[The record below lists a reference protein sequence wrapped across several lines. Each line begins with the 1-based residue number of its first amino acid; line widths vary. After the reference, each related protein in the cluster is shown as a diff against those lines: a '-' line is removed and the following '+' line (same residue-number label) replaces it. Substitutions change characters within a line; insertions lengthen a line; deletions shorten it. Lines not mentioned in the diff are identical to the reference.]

1 MKKSRKTLSLL
12 LSLVMLVSLLS
23 GALAVQ
29 AADEAFTRATALE
42 AGCEYLIVTEY
53 EGKFY
58 ALNLPDGSGTST
70 SPTAVEVAVEG
81 DAVASAPDA
90 AVWLPDGSDHLE
102 SKANPG
108 IFIFASSGGLTTW
121 DGTMLRNFVY
131 NADSAAVTLKDGQY
145 YLSFDG
151 SRFGLANDASGACA
165 VQLFGREATESAA
178 PAEAAEPAEPAEEV
192 VYPAPEPVRRAAV
205 KNADGSITLAFTSDT
220 HYDGVHMNLQTWL
233 EAANLDYIDAM
244 GFCGDIGSAGASSPA
259 AFWGLVGDVMGYMDG
274 LIAEGKVGDAIY
286 THGNHEWAS
295 YAGGYYGKEYANY
308 ESAQRVRQ
316 VGEALVTDDYIIY
329 CFGSDYTA
337 EDYLFDYNEKD
348 IATLAA
354 YLETAPTDIPIF
366 ILTHYPLHQWFGK
379 RLGVDRYMA
388 HAGELIDVLNT
399 HDNLIVLWGHNHN
412 DFDDNYYYPLFPGD
426 EILIDPQGTMKEI
439 NFTYMAAGC
448 TADTEYS
455 GPDAGSA
462 TVMNKGLI
470 VTINADGTLD
480 YNYCTI
486 DGQLMN
492 VRSPW
497 LVRFRTGVGDYE
509 YYASEYVED
518 GQTATAIEAPEVEGY
533 DFSGWYTWVN
543 NAEVPFDFAAPITH
557 NILVTAKYAKVAK
570 PVVVP
575 DEADCVFVTP
585 DGAYNGASLTMT
597 AAGVDD
603 LITVFDLA
611 SIGHGTGI
619 EYGFWFDEDGVVSFN
634 QDVTLSFQG
643 AATNNTLKAG
653 QFYSIEGFGEH
664 YLQLEDGTM
673 LLLLE
678 KAAPGNFAGLPGD
691 QPFSAFPG
699 AVVVGAAEE
708 AEPEPTPAEPEPA
721 PVEPEPAPAEPE
733 PAPAPV
739 GQTYTVKA
747 GDTLWSIAKRFYGS
761 GFKWG
766 DIYDANYDVI
776 KNPRMIY
783 VGQVLLIP

>member
-1 MKKSRKTLSLL
+1 MKKSRKILSLL
-12 LSLVMLVSLLS
+12 LCLVMLVSLLS

-29 AADEAFTRATALE
+29 AAGEAFTRATALE
-42 AGCEYLIVTEY
+42 AGREYLIVTEY
-53 EGKFY
+53 EGKYY
-58 ALNLPDGSGTST
+58 ALTLPEGSGNG
-70 SPTAVEVAVEG
+70 TALGMTEVTVAD
-81 DAVASAPDA
+81 DAVSEAPDI

-108 IFIFASSGGLTTW
+108 MYVFSGSSEGAMGFCGWEGPGTYFRTAVYDAATETIALHTKYVLTF
-121 DGTMLRNFVY
+121 DGTQFYRSTDT
-131 NADSAAVTLKDGQY
+131 AE
-145 YLSFDG
+145 
-151 SRFGLANDASGACA
+151 ACK
-165 VQLFGREATESAA
+165 VLLFARGATEAA
-178 PAEAAEPAEPAEEV
+178 PAPAAEPAEPAGEV
-192 VYPAPEPVRRAAV
+192 VYPAPETVRRPAV

-259 AFWGLVGDVMGYMDG
+259 AYWGFVGDIMGYMDG
-274 LIAEGKVGDAIY
+274 LIAEGKVGDAVY

-295 YAGGYYGKEYANY
+295 YAGGYYGREYANY

-337 EDYLFDYNEKD
+337 VDYLFDYNEKD

-354 YLETAPTDIPIF
+354 YLETAPTDIPII

-388 HAGELIDVLNT
+388 HAAELIDVLNT
-399 HDNLIVLWGHNHN
+399 HDNLTVLWGHNHN

-470 VTINADGTLD
+470 ITINADKTLD
-480 YNYCTI
+480 YHYCTI

-497 LVRFRTGVGDYE
+497 LVRYRTGVGDYE

-518 GQTATAIEAPEVEGY
+518 GQAPKGVEAPEVEGY
-533 DFSGWYTWVN
+533 TFSGWVTWVN
-543 NAEVPFDFAAPITH
+543 NAEEPFDFTAPVTH
-557 NILVTAKYAKVAK
+557 NILVTAKYEKVSR

-575 DEADCVFVTP
+575 DASECVFVTP
-585 DGAYNGASLTMT
+585 DATCGGSSLTMT
-597 AAGVDD
+597 AAGVGDQ
-603 LITVFDLA
+603 ITVFDLS
-611 SIGHGTGI
+611 SIGYGTAI
-619 EYGFWFDEDGVVSFN
+619 MYGFWFEPDGVVSFN
-634 QDVTLSFQG
+634 QDVTLYFQG
-643 AATNNTLKAG
+643 AATNTTLKAG
-653 QFYSIEGFGEH
+653 QFYSTEGFGEH
-664 YLQLEDGTM
+664 YIQLDDGND

-678 KAAPGNFAGLPGD
+678 YEAPGNYAGYPGD

-699 AVVVGAAEE
+699 AVAAGAAEE
-708 AEPEPTPAEPEPA
+708 PA
-721 PVEPEPAPAEPE
+721 PAPAEPE
-733 PAPAPV
+733 PAPAPAEPEPAPA

-747 GDTLWSIAKRFYGS
+747 GDTLWRIAKMFYGT
-761 GFKWG
+761 GFRW
-766 DIYDANYDVI
+766 DVIYGANAGII
-776 KNPRMIY
+776 KNPNLIY
-783 VGQVLLIP
+783 VGQVLQIP